1 MNARAAFSNVYQ
13 DEVVNFFQVDEPISS
28 LPVRQTKVRVPNP
41 RSTWVKELESEKYI
55 NNFNKLT
62 SLRKGWDGYRGVPV
76 SYICAQFAANMI
88 ESLYIKGLPAPQLV
102 PMSDGTLR
110 LEWHMNQYDLE
121 IEVLGPYEVV
131 ACRTDLMTDEE
142 QEIEVQTDFTELA
155 QWVSAL
161 AEKRMPAN
169 MQVEG

>member
-13 DEVVNFFQVDEPISS
+13 DEVANFIQVDEPISS
-28 LPVRQTKVRVPNP
+28 IPVRQTRVRVSNP
-41 RSTWVKELESEKYI
+41 RSPWVKELEKR
-55 NNFNKLT
+55 FNVLT
-62 SLRKGWDGYRGVPV
+62 SLRKGWDGYVGLPV
-76 SYICAQFAANMI
+76 SFTCAQFAANVI
-88 ESLYIKGLPAPQLV
+88 ERLYTDALPPPQLV

-121 IEVLGPYEVV
+121 IEVLAPYEVV
-131 ACRTDLMTDEE
+131 AFRTDLKTDEE

-155 QWVSAL
+155 EWVSDLAAVRQPAL
-161 AEKRMPAN
+161 